1 MVLIKDKT
9 KYREKKG
16 IEKEVESKKEIERG
30 RERNSLQWRVKE
42 RGIACDLLDLL
53 RHEARR
59 IAIWSEKSCRCAGAD
74 GAQQVCVRQAIEHAW
89 VVWLLPR

>member
-9 KYREKKG
+9 KYREKKDV
-16 IEKEVESKKEIERG
+16 EKELERKKGIERG
-30 RERNSLQWRVKE
+30 KDRNSLQLGVKE

-59 IAIWSEKSCRCAGAD
+59 IAIWSEKSCRSAVAD